1 MKIRNFSK
9 GFTLIELLVVIAIIG
24 ILAGILLPALSR
36 ARESGRR
43 TACASNLKQIG
54 LGFIMYSN
62 ENNEQFPVSGTDAM
76 ASLNILYPT
85 FISERK
91 VFMCPSD
98 NLVTSAE
105 NAKILKNTTFDKD
118 ECSYGYDYLHNPADD
133 PGVAI
138 AGDRPS
144 NDGATPGVPVDTN
157 MSSNHGGTTSPL
169 GTADLPGSGQN
180 LVYIDGHVEWVA
192 SLSAGYW
199 PSGGT
204 RDNVYNDGAVTGGT
218 DTYLLHN
225 GINTR

>member
-54 LGFIMYSN
+54 LGLIMYSN
-62 ENNEQFPVSGTDAM
+62 ENNEQFPLSGIDAM
-76 ASLNILYPT
+76 ASLNILYPD
-85 FISERK
+85 FVSERK
-91 VFMCPSD
+91 VFRCPSD
-98 NLVTSAE
+98 NLVTAVQNSQ
-105 NAKILKNTTFDKD
+105 ILANTTFDKD
-118 ECSYGYDYLHNPADD
+118 ECSYGYDYLHSPADD

-138 AGDRPS
+138 IGDRPS
-144 NDGATPGVPVDTN
+144 NTGGIPDPAL

-169 GTADLPGSGQN
+169 GTDDIEGKGQN

-192 SLSAGYW
+192 STSAGYW
-199 PSGGT
+199 PTGGT
-204 RDNVYNDGAVTGGT
+204 RDNIYFDGAVVGGT
-218 DTYLLHN
+218 DTYLLQN
-225 GINTR
+225 GINARP